1 MGKEENYYN
10 LNIFLILIYM
20 NERAYKLLKYDFDSI
35 ISAVNTWRDVL
46 KEKINVFTYIKKE
59 ISSRDNV
66 YSIVDRM
73 EMLCKSA
80 IECINDLL
88 REIEYNYYED
98 DSDEL
103 YARVENIRDNYNLI
117 LDNIAKMIKNSVLIK
132 RLVEKYNTRTI
143 AIATEINEEE
153 ENKTEMTIATFNS
166 ERKKV
171 TFDENIIPNKRK
183 NQFELIKAE
192 LNEIKK
198 YCNTIDKEVKNHCV
212 LSKDQK
218 EIDQIKKEN
227 IKLRSDV
234 NILKDDMK
242 ELLKQFESLSSR
254 LTIIGE
260 QNRDIDK
267 KILSTN
273 ASVRSSNVDFILSKS
288 IKNNNFSLNT

>member
-1 MGKEENYYN
+1 
-10 LNIFLILIYM
+10 M

-46 KEKINVFTYIKKE
+46 KEKINMITYIKKE
-59 ISSRDNV
+59 ISSRDNL

-143 AIATEINEEE
+143 AATEINEEE
-153 ENKTEMTIATFNS
+153 ENKTVMTIATFNS

-171 TFDENIIPNKRK
+171 TFNENILQNKRK
-183 NQFELIKAE
+183 NQFELIKDE
-192 LNEIKK
+192 LKEIKK
-198 YCNTIDKEVKNHCV
+198 YCNAIDKEVKNHCV

-254 LTIIGE
+254 LTIIE
-260 QNRDIDK
+260 EHNKDIDR